1 MKLHDRV
8 YRRACWRLVKMK
20 NAQNE
25 NVKVPISEKLSYASG
40 QGGSVVLSALLSSF
54 IMSYY
59 TDTVLISAAAIGTM
73 FLIARVFDGISDV
86 IIGALVD
93 KTNTRFG
100 KARPWI
106 LAAAPLMAIALVL
119 MFCINTNWSD
129 SGKLI
134 YAYITYIF
142 ANVIAYTI
150 FNIAHFALLAKM
162 TMDVQDRTNTTTV
175 AMIVNNIV
183 MMIVGGVF
191 TPLVM
196 KFGWRNAAICMGV
209 LSGVLIFVEFL
220 GTRERVAVEENT
232 EAKADEIPLGEAVRS
247 LFRNKYFILML
258 LLNLLI
264 LLMNANSIQAMI
276 YYCNYVLG
284 NPLYISA
291 LLSIGNIPS
300 LVAMF
305 LIPGLSKKFSKQKVM
320 LGSAALLVVSFA
332 ILGLAGS
339 NYYVIMAG
347 VILKNVAV
355 SPMFAL
361 PMAMTADIVDYN
373 EYKTGFRSIGLIN
386 SGSSVGAKIGIGL
399 GSAMTGFI
407 LAIAGYDGAAAV
419 QTGTAISGIKFAF
432 SWSGLIL
439 SVGILLVVLGLD
451 IEKKL
456 PEIQKALA
464 ERHAKY

>member
-1 MKLHDRV
+1 
-8 YRRACWRLVKMK
+8 
-20 NAQNE
+20 
-25 NVKVPISEKLSYASG
+25 
-40 QGGSVVLSALLSSF
+40 
-54 IMSYY
+54 
-59 TDTVLISAAAIGTM
+59 
-73 FLIARVFDGISDV
+73 
-86 IIGALVD
+86 
-93 KTNTRFG
+93 
-100 KARPWI
+100 
-106 LAAAPLMAIALVL
+106 
-119 MFCINTNWSD
+119 
-129 SGKLI
+129 
-134 YAYITYIF
+134 
-142 ANVIAYTI
+142 
-150 FNIAHFALLAKM
+150 
-162 TMDVQDRTNTTTV
+162 
-175 AMIVNNIV
+175 
-183 MMIVGGVF
+183 
-191 TPLVM
+191 
-196 KFGWRNAAICMGV
+196 
-209 LSGVLIFVEFL
+209 
-220 GTRERVAVEENT
+220 
-232 EAKADEIPLGEAVRS
+232 
-247 LFRNKYFILML
+247 ML

-291 LLSIGNIPS
+291 LLSVGNIPS